1 MAFSTT
7 SMVLEPN
14 VTIVTAGNGE
24 NGDKY
29 PLGEK

>member
-1 MAFSTT
+1 MALYTT

-24 NGDKY
+24 NRDEY